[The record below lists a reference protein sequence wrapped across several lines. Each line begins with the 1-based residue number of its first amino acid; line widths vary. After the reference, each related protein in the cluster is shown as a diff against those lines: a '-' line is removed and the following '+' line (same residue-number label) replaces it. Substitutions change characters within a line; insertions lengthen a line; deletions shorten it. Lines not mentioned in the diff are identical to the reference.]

1 MKEDNLRSRKRKP
14 RNLSEK
20 LDAQV
25 EKIVYKVMTNEG
37 LEETVNT
44 AIQKAL
50 ISLIIRYSALIII
63 GLLLVLALQNLILV
77 IILKSFWE

>member
-1 MKEDNLRSRKRKP
+1 MNEDNLRRGKRKP

-50 ISLIIRYSALIII
+50 ISLIVRYFALIII
-63 GLLLVLALQNLILV
+63 GLLLIIALQNFILV
-77 IILKSFWE
+77 IILKNFW

>member
-1 MKEDNLRSRKRKP
+1 MERRNRRKK
-14 RNLSEK
+14 RNLGQKFDEE
-20 LDAQV
+20 V

-50 ISLIIRYSALIII
+50 IELVKRYFFLIVISVF
-63 GLLLVLALQNLILV
+63 LLLGIQALFIA
-77 IILKSFWE
+77 IILKNY